1 MIEQRK
7 MVIIGNEMLKI
18 PVSNTFDSGISI
30 KIQFTAKD
38 KCSIMLCTDGES
50 IDITK
55 DCKLIQI
62 LDHEGYRRLKREY
75 AFTIG
80 KDVYWSILRRYSDN
94 KDRELQLIRI
104 AADMLDIELEYDTV
118 KETGQK

>member
-7 MVIIGNEMLKI
+7 MVIIGNERLKI
-18 PVSNTFDSGISI
+18 PVSNTYDSGVSI
-30 KIQFTAKD
+30 QIQFDGKD
-38 KCSIMLCTDGES
+38 KCRILLMFNSEYKDVTE
-50 IDITK
+50 
-55 DCKLIQI
+55 DCKLIQV
-62 LDHEGYRRLKREY
+62 LDHESYRRLKREY

-94 KDRELQLIRI
+94 KDRELQLIRV
-104 AADMLDIELEYDTV
+104 AADMLNIELEYNTV

>member
-1 MIEQRK
+1 MIERK
-7 MVIIGNEMLKI
+7 MVIVGNERLEI
-18 PVSNTFDSGISI
+18 PVSNTYDSGVSIRIQFDGKEKCRILLMFDSECRDV
-30 KIQFTAKD
+30 T
-38 KCSIMLCTDGES
+38 E
-50 IDITK
+50 

-62 LDHEGYRRLKREY
+62 MDHECYRRLKREY

-80 KDVYWSILRRYSDN
+80 KDVYWSILRRYSDS
-94 KDRELQLIRI
+94 KDRELKLIRV